1 MNRRRALRLAALG
14 LAAAAA
20 ASSPYWAP
28 PALRRVPLFDADRV
42 EVAGTRMLAPH
53 EVVAASGIQIG
64 ATVWT
69 DPAAWE
75 AALRRHP
82 VVASAEVERRLPATL
97 RIRITEKRPAAF
109 VQAGTL
115 RPATA
120 EGEILPVDPARVA
133 VDLPIA
139 GSAPDTAHR
148 VRDRAVLRLLA
159 EAGRL
164 GDADPMLMARVSELR
179 AGPDGALRVLL
190 THPSAEVLLPA
201 GAAEPRLTQLRAALD
216 DVGRRIPRGG
226 RAVVDARFADQ
237 VVVRLPRPAP
247 AAPVPPAASAPVPGS
262 APAPM
267 PVP

>member
-1 MNRRRALRLAALG
+1 MERRRAVRLAAAG
-14 LAAAAA
+14 LVAAA
-20 ASSPYWAP
+20 ASAPLWGP

-64 ATVWT
+64 ASVWT

-82 VVASAEVERRLPATL
+82 VIASARVERRLPATL
-97 RIRITEKRPAAF
+97 RIRVTEKRPAAF

-120 EGEILPVDPARVA
+120 EGELLPVDPARVP

-148 VRDRAVLRLLA
+148 VRDRAALRLLA

-164 GDADPMLMARVSELR
+164 ADADPMLMARASEVR
-179 AGPDGALRVLL
+179 AGPDGALRVVLA
-190 THPSAEVLLPA
+190 HPPADVLLPA
-201 GAAEPRLTQLRAALD
+201 GAQEPRLTQLRATLD
-216 DVGRRIPRGG
+216 DVARRIPAGG
-226 RAVVDARFADQ
+226 RATVDARFADQ
-237 VVVRLPRPAP
+237 VVVRLPRPEP
-247 AAPVPPAASAPVPGS
+247 AAAPPAPPPVP
-262 APAPM
+262 
-267 PVP
+267 

>member
-1 MNRRRALRLAALG
+1 MMNRRRALRLAG
-14 LAAAAA
+14 FGVIAAAA
-20 ASSPYWAP
+20 ASSPLWGP
-28 PALRRVPLFDADRV
+28 RTLRRVPLFDADRV

-53 EVVAASGIQIG
+53 EVVAASGIRIG
-64 ATVWT
+64 ASVWT

-82 VVASAEVERRLPATL
+82 VIASAEVERRLPATL
-97 RIRITEKRPAAF
+97 RIRITEKRPAAL

-120 EGEILPVDPARVA
+120 EGELLPVDPARVT
-133 VDLPIA
+133 VDLPLA

-148 VRDRAVLRLLA
+148 VRDRASLRLLA

-164 GDADPMLMARVSELR
+164 ADADPMLMARVSEVR
-179 AGPDGALRVLL
+179 AGPDGALRLAL
-190 THPSAEVLLPA
+190 AHPAAEVLLPA

-216 DVGRRIPRGG
+216 DVGRRIPPGG
-226 RAVVDARFADQ
+226 RATVDARFADQ

-247 AAPVPPAASAPVPGS
+247 APVPASPTVPAPTAAGAPAPVP
-262 APAPM
+262 
-267 PVP
+267 